1 MKQLKSTCWVAAIYV
16 GVSLLTNTAEGEGEP
31 FRPEA
36 GKFPPLENALTYRG
50 ELVFVD
56 HANRRGADVIGVF
69 GQLNRRRGIGTAN
82 MDNHRRTPRRLI
94 DHDLGHRFTFIR
106 RQGWP
111 LPRRPQREQPMHLGT
126 KVKINQLAQSVLI
139 DRAVFVKRCDNRDQN
154 ASIHLPHP
162 LVVVDM
168 PRILTAKL

>member
-56 HANRRGADVIGVF
+56 HANRRGSLRVQGA
-69 GQLNRRRGIGTAN
+69 GQYFR
-82 MDNHRRTPRRLI
+82 
-94 DHDLGHRFTFIR
+94 
-106 RQGWP
+106 
-111 LPRRPQREQPMHLGT
+111 
-126 KVKINQLAQSVLI
+126 
-139 DRAVFVKRCDNRDQN
+139 N
-154 ASIHLPHP
+154 APHP
-162 LVVVDM
+162 FAMLPYGVIRYHGAPADLRDIPLGAVLHVRAFLPPD
-168 PRILTAKL
+168 PKLSASAGVAG